1 MKAKITFLMF
11 CLFCGISW
19 VNAQFSSDRPD
30 LRLCGSAPNYYLDYF
45 NCTSNNYTLDDVFLS
60 LTDVN
65 GVPLNNTTC
74 TPGVPETMYVMLN
87 YTSNSN
93 SNIYHTRMF
102 ADLIIDGVITQLN
115 VNLGTVAPG
124 SGQRLLYGPFT
135 WICGQEMILDKILI
149 VWRTNGDNNELVPYV
164 CNSYNKAQCE
174 LPQGVVISAP
184 LAVQFTYTGCSE
196 GNQTTIYFDSTT
208 NGGIPP
214 YSFAWDFDSNGTTDS
229 TQENP
234 TFVYNNSVSNTA
246 TLTVTDSNGLTNSYV
261 VVINYP
267 TELQVSGQVTGLTC
281 VDGSTGAIDLSVSGG
296 NPPYTYSWSNGATTQ
311 DINNLTIGNYQ
322 VTVTDSIGCTK
333 VANFSINPIVCC
345 EFSVTCP
352 TFQPITLECY
362 DLLPSATTISIADFE
377 ALGNGDGNIGS
388 NPCGV
393 IEITASN
400 SAYLGCNSEVIR
412 TYTITEYEDTNNN
425 GIRDLGENTVL
436 NTTTCSQTIIINDTT
451 APTITISATD
461 LTVECDGSGN
471 VAELNAWLAANGGA
485 SASDSCSSVT
495 WSNDFT
501 SVSAACGATG
511 SVTVTFTAT
520 DDCGNTEST
529 SATFTIQDT
538 TAPTIT
544 ISATDLTV
552 ECDGSGNVA
561 QLNAWLAANGGAS
574 ASDSCSAVTWSN
586 DFTSVSAAC
595 GATGSVT
602 VTFTATDDCGNTE
615 STSATFTIQDTTAPT
630 ITISATDL
638 TVECDGSGNVAQ
650 LNAWLAA
657 NGGASASDSCSSV
670 TWSNDFTSVSAAC
683 GATGSVTVT
692 FTATDDCG
700 NTESTSATFTIQD
713 TTAPTITISATDLTV
728 ECDGSGNVAELNAWL
743 AANGGASASDSCS
756 SVTWSNDFTSVS
768 AACGATGSV
777 TVTFT
782 ATDDCGNSESTSATF
797 TIQDTTAPTITISA
811 TDLTVECDG
820 SGNVAELNAWLA
832 ANGGASA
839 SDSCSSVTWSND
851 FTSVSAAC
859 GATGSVTVTFTATD
873 DCGNTESTSATFT
886 IQDTTAPTITISAT
900 DLTVECDGSGNVAE
914 LNAWL
919 AANGGASASDSC
931 SSVTWSNDFTSVS
944 AACGATG
951 SVTVTFTATDDCGN
965 TESTSAT
972 FTIQDTTAPTI
983 TISATDLTVECDGSG
998 NVAELNAW
1006 LAANGG
1012 ASASDS
1018 CSSVTW
1024 SNDFTS
1030 VSAACGATGSVT
1042 VTFTA
1047 TDDCGNTESTSA
1059 TFTIQ
1064 DTTAPTITISA
1075 TDLTVECDGSGNV
1088 AELNA
1093 WLAAN
1098 GGASASDSC
1107 SAVTWSNDFT
1117 SVSAACGATGS
1128 VTVTFTATDDC
1139 GNTESTSATF
1149 TIQDTTAP
1157 TITISATDLTVEC
1170 DGSGN
1175 VAELNAWLAANG
1187 GASASDSCSSVT
1199 WSNDFSAVANAC
1211 GATGSVTVT
1220 FTATDECGNTE
1231 STSATFTIQDTT
1243 APTITISA
1251 TDLTVEC
1258 DGSGNVAE
1266 LNAWLAA
1273 NGGASAS
1280 DSCSAVTWSNDF
1292 TSVSAAC
1299 GATGSVTVTFT
1310 ATDDCGNTE
1319 STSATFTIQDTT
1331 APTITISAND
1341 LTVEC
1346 DGSGNVAQLNAWLAS
1361 NGGATASDSCS
1372 SVTWSNDFTS
1382 VSAAC
1387 GATGSV
1393 TVTFTATDD
1402 CGNTEST
1409 SATFTIQDTTAPT
1422 ITISANDLTVECDG
1436 SGNVAELNAWLAANG
1451 GASASD
1457 SCSAVTWSNDFTSV
1471 SAACGATGSVT
1482 VTFTATDDCGNSE
1495 STSATFTIQDTT
1507 APTITISAND
1517 LTVECDGS
1525 GNVAQLNAWLASN
1538 GGASAS
1544 DSCSASYL
1552 E

>member
-93 SNIYHTRMF
+93 SNIYHARMF

-184 LAVQFTYTGCSE
+184 LAVQFTYTGCTE
-196 GNQTTIYFDSTT
+196 GNQTTINFDSTT

-451 APTITISATD
+451 APTITISAND

-638 TVECDGSGNVAQ
+638 TVECDGSGNVA
-650 LNAWLAA
+650 
-657 NGGASASDSCSSV
+657 
-670 TWSNDFTSVSAAC
+670 
-683 GATGSVTVT
+683 
-692 FTATDDCG
+692 
-700 NTESTSATFTIQD
+700 
-713 TTAPTITISATDLTV
+713 
-728 ECDGSGNVAELNAWL
+728 ELNAWL

-811 TDLTVECDG
+811 TDLTVACDG

-873 DCGNTESTSATFT
+873 ECGNTESTSATFT

-983 TISATDLTVECDGSG
+983 TISANDLTVACDGSG
-998 NVAELNAW
+998 NVTELNDW

-1012 ASASDS
+1012 ASASDT

-1024 SNDFTS
+1024 SNDF
-1030 VSAACGATGSVT
+1030 SAVADACGATGSVT

-1047 TDDCGNTESTSA
+1047 TDDCGNSESTSA

-1088 AELNA
+1088 A
-1093 WLAAN
+1093 
-1098 GGASASDSC
+1098 
-1107 SAVTWSNDFT
+1107 
-1117 SVSAACGATGS
+1117 
-1128 VTVTFTATDDC
+1128 
-1139 GNTESTSATF
+1139 
-1149 TIQDTTAP
+1149 Q
-1157 TITISATDLTVEC
+1157 
-1170 DGSGN
+1170 
-1175 VAELNAWLAANG
+1175 
-1187 GASASDSCSSVT
+1187 
-1199 WSNDFSAVANAC
+1199 
-1211 GATGSVTVT
+1211 
-1220 FTATDECGNTE
+1220 
-1231 STSATFTIQDTT
+1231 
-1243 APTITISA
+1243 
-1251 TDLTVEC
+1251 
-1258 DGSGNVAE
+1258 

-1346 DGSGNVAQLNAWLAS
+1346 DGSGNVAQLNAWLAA
-1361 NGGATASDSCS
+1361 NGGASASDSCS
-1372 SVTWSNDFTS
+1372 AVTWSNDFTS

-1422 ITISANDLTVECDG
+1422 ITISATDLTVECDG
-1436 SGNVAELNAWLAANG
+1436 SGNVA
-1451 GASASD
+1451 
-1457 SCSAVTWSNDFTSV
+1457 
-1471 SAACGATGSVT
+1471 AT
-1482 VTFTATDDCGNSE
+1482 
-1495 STSATFTIQDTT
+1495 
-1507 APTITISAND
+1507 
-1517 LTVECDGS
+1517 
-1525 GNVAQLNAWLASN
+1525 
-1538 GGASAS
+1538 
-1544 DSCSASYL
+1544 
-1552 E
+1552 